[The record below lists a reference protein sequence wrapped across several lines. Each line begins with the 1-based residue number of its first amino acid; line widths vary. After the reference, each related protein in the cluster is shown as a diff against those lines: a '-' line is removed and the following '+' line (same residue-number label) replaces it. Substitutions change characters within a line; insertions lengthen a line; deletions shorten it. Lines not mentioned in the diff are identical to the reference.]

1 MGFSNSNLQSTPKE
15 LLNFISPSYPILRIR
30 TMKKKLLTSLIG
42 LVLGLLISFSAN
54 ADLEQAI
61 AFAEAGDVETGQ
73 MELVNIARRAMEGDP
88 QSMCEFGEM
97 YAREGYWIVQ
107 SDKDASD
114 WWLKSAEAGYVPCQF
129 SIGAAYLIGFGI
141 DKDLA
146 KAKFW
151 LGKAKDSANTSF
163 ANASKELY
171 EIHELDKY

>member
-1 MGFSNSNLQSTPKE
+1 
-15 LLNFISPSYPILRIR
+15 
-30 TMKKKLLTSLIG
+30 MKRFL
-42 LVLGLLISFSAN
+42 LLIVLLSQSVF
-54 ADLEQAI
+54 ADLDQAI
-61 AFAEAGDVETGQ
+61 AYAEAGDVEIGQ

-151 LGKAKDSANTSF
+151 LGKAKDSANSSF
-163 ANASKELY
+163 ANVSKELF